1 MERETR
7 KQIRLKTY
15 NYSQNGYY
23 FITICTKDRN
33 ELFCN
38 KNAKLKEDNTFELS
52 EKGKVVDDSIKNI
65 EEIYTDVKTDYYVIM
80 PNHIHL
86 LLSIKNSSDISIS
99 RIIKQTKGLVT
110 KRIGS
115 SIWQKSFY
123 DHVIRNEQDYYEIVR
138 YIQMNPLKWE
148 NDKYYKSIMSK

>member
-1 MERETR
+1 MEHKTR

-33 ELFCN
+33 ELLCN
-38 KNAKLKEDNTFELS
+38 KNAKLKQDNTFELS
-52 EKGKVVDDSIKNI
+52 ETGRIVDDSIKNI

-148 NDKYYKSIMSK
+148 NDKYYKNMM

>member
-1 MERETR
+1 MEGKTR
-7 KQIRLKTY
+7 KQIRLKSH
-15 NYSQNGYY
+15 NYTQNGYY
-23 FITICTKDRN
+23 FITICTIDRKA
-33 ELFCN
+33 LLCD

-52 EKGKVVDDSIKNI
+52 KIGKIVEDGIKNI

-86 LLSIKNSSDISIS
+86 ILSIKNSSDISIS

-110 KRIGS
+110 KGIGS

-123 DHVIRNEQDYYEIVR
+123 DHIIRSEQDYYEIVQ

-148 NDKYYKSIMSK
+148 NDKYYQSIMGK